1 MDGREKGEAIR
12 RTILEL
18 VGQGHTAAA
27 IRDRLTAYA
36 DEHDLRY
43 ADSLVKVRD
52 EVRSEKLQT
61 QVKPAPAGV

>member
-1 MDGREKGEAIR
+1 MDERNRSEAIR
-12 RTILEL
+12 KTILEL

-36 DEHDLRY
+36 DECELRY

-52 EVRSEKLQT
+52 EFRSEKLPT
-61 QVKPAPAGV
+61 KVKPAPAGV

>member
-1 MDGREKGEAIR
+1 MDARYRSAAIR

-18 VGQGHTAAA
+18 VGQGHTAED

-36 DEHDLRY
+36 DERDLRY

-52 EVRSEKLQT
+52 EFRSEKLQAK
-61 QVKPAPAGV
+61 VKSASASV